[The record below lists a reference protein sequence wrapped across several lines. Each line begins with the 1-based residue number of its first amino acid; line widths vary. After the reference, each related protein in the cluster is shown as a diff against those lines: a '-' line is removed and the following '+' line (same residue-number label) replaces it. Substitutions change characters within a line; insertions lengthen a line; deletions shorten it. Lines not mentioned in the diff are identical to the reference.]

1 MIRAYDI
8 AYLDDAMASIG
19 TMLDYAVNA
28 CGESLELFWN
38 RFLAS
43 GVASSLSR
51 ANPKYLAGMSGVE
64 LARVVADRSGDS
76 LPDAEPFIDM
86 GSPEYWTGWAMTY
99 IAWYLNVDFGSL
111 ASGGMGI
118 MDLYRRYS
126 TLHEADLSKAV
137 HFAQG
142 RLSKDNPLKRIREN
156 SGLTQLQLATLSG
169 NTLRSIRGYEQGQ
182 RALENASTASVLGL
196 CRVLGC
202 RAEDLLVRNFS
213 SG

>member
-19 TMLDYAVNA
+19 AMLDYAVNA
-28 CGESLELFWN
+28 CGEPLELFWS

-64 LARVVADRSGDS
+64 LARTVALRSGDS
-76 LPDAEPFIDM
+76 LPDAEPFIDI

-111 ASGGMGI
+111 ASGGVGV
-118 MDLYRRYS
+118 MDLYKRYS

-137 HFAQG
+137 HFAKG

-182 RALENASTASVLGL
+182 RTLENASTASVLAL

-202 RAEDLLVRNFS
+202 RTEDLLT
-213 SG
+213 

>member
-19 TMLDYAVNA
+19 AMLDYAVNA
-28 CGESLELFWN
+28 CGEPLELFWN

-64 LARVVADRSGDS
+64 LARTVADRSGDS
-76 LPDAEPFIDM
+76 LPDAEPFINM

-99 IAWYLNVDFGSL
+99 IAWYLNADFSSL
-111 ASGGMGI
+111 ASGGVGV
-118 MDLYRRYS
+118 MDLYCRYP

-137 HFAQG
+137 RFAQG
-142 RLSKDNPLKRIREN
+142 RLRCHARGGRCHCRPARPRPAYGPQPLA
-156 SGLTQLQLATLSG
+156 GLPRDDAF
-169 NTLRSIRGYEQGQ
+169 
-182 RALENASTASVLGL
+182 ALGG
-196 CRVLGC
+196 R
-202 RAEDLLVRNFS
+202 
-213 SG
+213 

>member
-202 RAEDLLVRNFS
+202 RAEDLLVRDFS

>member
-19 TMLDYAVNA
+19 AMLDYAVNA
-28 CGESLELFWN
+28 CGEPLELFWN

-64 LARVVADRSGDS
+64 LARAVADRSGDS

-99 IAWYLNVDFGSL
+99 IAWYLNADFGSL
-111 ASGGMGI
+111 ASGGVGV
-118 MDLYRRYS
+118 MDLYRRYP

-137 HFAQG
+137 RFAQG

-182 RALENASTASVLGL
+182 RALKNASTASVLGL

-202 RAEDLLVRNFS
+202 RAEDLLV
-213 SG
+213 